1 MKDLNSNRRKG
12 ELHTDHLPTTT
23 TVVVLVENLVSNF
36 GEIFYVGS
44 CSCLNQPLFKLMDV
58 YQFF

>member
-36 GEIFYVGS
+36 GEIF
-44 CSCLNQPLFKLMDV
+44 
-58 YQFF
+58 